1 MYSKLKQVALGL
13 AFSALAIAGGALL
26 GQPAPPHHAHAAA
39 PHAAAHTDALA
50 AVQQAPAESG
60 DTETSPAGS
69 QSAPDRRW
77 EAQSLRAG
85 FQMPYFSF
93 GAILP
98 RTSASLEQ

>member
-1 MYSKLKQVALGL
+1 MYSKLKHLALGL

-26 GQPAPPHHAHAAA
+26 GEPAPLPH
-39 PHAAAHTDALA
+39 PHAAAAHADTLA
-50 AVQQAPAESG
+50 AAPQAPAESG
-60 DTETSPAGS
+60 DTETSHAGS